1 MVKKRK
7 NIVNFFILFFMSWF
21 SFLHANQDDKAYL
34 KYEDEIVKQFKKEMR
49 KKYKLECWAD
59 GGSMPN
65 KVEEIR
71 VCFDLQKKAGIDLA
85 RELVVK
91 AVERLTELV
100 NNHEKIRPY
109 LAEYPFPQK
118 RIEIMI
124 SFQDKNGRKRR
135 DGSVCKVLQVHNK
148 LIYKT
153 AVMKKEF
160 WPGTVDARDPKNII
174 KHPDREVWV
183 ERFEYIHEEPYEEAL
198 RIVQEKK

>member
-1 MVKKRK
+1 MVKKRT
-7 NIVNFFILFFMSWF
+7 NIVNLFIIFFMGWF
-21 SFLHANQDDKAYL
+21 SFLYANQDDKAYL

-59 GGSMPN
+59 GGSMPD
-65 KVEEIR
+65 KVRSIR
-71 VCFDLQKKAGIDLA
+71 VYFNFPEKANVEQA
-85 RELVVK
+85 RKLEVIAL
-91 AVERLTELV
+91 ERLSELI
-100 NNHEKIRPY
+100 NSHEKIRPY
-109 LAEYPFPQK
+109 LAEYPFTTE
-118 RIEIMI
+118 RLHLMI
-124 SFQDKNGRKRR
+124 SFEDENGRNRR
-135 DGSVCKVLQVHNK
+135 DGSVCMVQQARNK

>member
-1 MVKKRK
+1 MTKK
-7 NIVNFFILFFMSWF
+7 NIVNLFIMLFMGWF
-21 SFLHANQDDKAYL
+21 SFLHADQDDKAYL
-34 KYEDEIVKQFKKEMR
+34 KYEDEIVEQFKKEMR

-59 GGSMPN
+59 GGSMPE

-71 VCFDLQKKAGIDLA
+71 VCFDFQKKAGIDLA

-118 RIEIMI
+118 RVEIMI
-124 SFQDKNGRKRR
+124 SFRDKNGNKRK
-135 DGSVCKVLQVHNK
+135 DGSVCLVLQTRNK
-148 LIYKT
+148 LTYCT

-174 KHPDREVWV
+174 KEPDEIIWI
-183 ERFEYIHEEPYEEAL
+183 ERYEDIHEEPYEEAL
-198 RIVQEKK
+198 KIIKQSD